1 MKIAAIISRY
11 LLGLVFT
18 VFGLNGFLQFIPAQP
33 MPPLAMQFFGSLIQ
47 SHYSIAIFAIQLVGG
62 LLLLATSRYVPLALT
77 LLAPII
83 VNIVL
88 FHATMAPSGLPVAM
102 VVVILWLILAY
113 RVRSAFAPILQPRVA
128 QS

>member
-1 MKIAAIISRY
+1 MKIAATISRY

-18 VFGLNGFLQFIPAQP
+18 VFGSNGFLFFIPPQP
-33 MPPLAMQFFGSLIQ
+33 MPPLAMQFFGALIQ
-47 SHYSIAIFAIQLVGG
+47 SHYSIAIFAIQLIGG

-77 LLAPII
+77 LLAPVI

-113 RVRSAFAPILQPRVA
+113 RVRSAFAPILQPWVG
-128 QS
+128 